1 MEIRWSNP
9 VLTARN
15 LTNVQE
21 THYKLVLTQNSDE
34 VDQSME
40 FTWELLKFAP
50 TYSLTQLNFVRPKEI
65 SAGSILDMI
74 TVYMDRE
81 IFMIQDVWGLYK
93 NWEDPDLKDGN
104 TTLSE
109 TQDQTK
115 VRRQLRR

>member
-50 TYSLTQLNFVRPKEI
+50 TYSLT
-65 SAGSILDMI
+65 
-74 TVYMDRE
+74 
-81 IFMIQDVWGLYK
+81 
-93 NWEDPDLKDGN
+93 
-104 TTLSE
+104 
-109 TQDQTK
+109 
-115 VRRQLRR
+115 

>member
-1 MEIRWSNP
+1 
-9 VLTARN
+9 
-15 LTNVQE
+15 
-21 THYKLVLTQNSDE
+21 
-34 VDQSME
+34 
-40 FTWELLKFAP
+40 
-50 TYSLTQLNFVRPKEI
+50 
-65 SAGSILDMI
+65 MI

-115 VRRQLRR
+115 VRRQLRRQRFEDP